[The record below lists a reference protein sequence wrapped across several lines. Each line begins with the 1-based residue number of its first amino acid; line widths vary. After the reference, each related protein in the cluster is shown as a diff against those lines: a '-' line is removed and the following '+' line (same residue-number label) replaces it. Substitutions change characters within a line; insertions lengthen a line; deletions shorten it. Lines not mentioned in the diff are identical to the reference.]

1 MVIEIRKEQ
10 KEDYDQILIVNERA
24 FGQPE
29 EGRIVNK
36 IRRSCREIVSLV
48 AVLDDKI
55 VGHIFFSPAIIKIP
69 TGNITGV
76 IKGMGLA
83 PMAVLPEFQNKGI
96 GSILVTEGLK
106 RIKDAKYPFVIV
118 LGHEKYYPRF
128 GFQRA
133 LEFGL
138 RSQWDGFPDEAFMA
152 MILDESVMKDVSG
165 IVNYRD
171 EFNEAM

>member
-1 MVIEIRKEQ
+1 VIEIRKEQ
-10 KEDYDQILIVNERA
+10 KEDYGQIRIVNNRA

-48 AVLDDKI
+48 AALDDKI

-69 TGNITGV
+69 NGNITGV

-83 PMAVLPEFQNKGI
+83 QMAVSPEFQNRGI
-96 GSILVTEGLK
+96 GSMLVTEGLNK
-106 RIKDAKYPFVIV
+106 IKDTKYPFVIV
-118 LGHEKYYPRF
+118 LGYEKYYPRF

-138 RSQWDGFPDEAFMA
+138 KSQWDGVPDDAFMA

-165 IVNYRD
+165 IIKYRD

>member
-1 MVIEIRKEQ
+1 MIEIRKEK
-10 KEDYDQILIVNERA
+10 KEDYGQIRMVNNRA
-24 FGQPE
+24 FGQHG

-48 AVLDDKI
+48 AALDDKI

-69 TGNITGV
+69 TGIITGV

-96 GSILVTEGLK
+96 GSMLVTEGLEK
-106 RIKDAKYPFVIV
+106 IKYAKYPFVIV
-118 LGHEKYYPRF
+118 LGHKKYYPRF
-128 GFQRA
+128 GFQRG

-138 RSQWDGFPDEAFMA
+138 RSQWHWVPDEAFMA
-152 MILDESVMKDVSG
+152 MILDESVMKDISG
-165 IVNYRD
+165 IVKYRD

>member
-1 MVIEIRKEQ
+1 VIEIRKEQ
-10 KEDYDQILIVNERA
+10 KEDYGQISIVNDRA

-48 AVLDDKI
+48 AALDDKDDKI

-69 TGNITGV
+69 TGIITGD

-96 GSILVTEGLK
+96 GSMLVTEGLK
-106 RIKDAKYPFVIV
+106 RIKDSKYPFVIV

-138 RSQWDGFPDEAFMA
+138 LFPRQGGFQ
-152 MILDESVMKDVSG
+152 G
-165 IVNYRD
+165 IC
-171 EFNEAM
+171 F